1 MVILDD
7 LKALDRGQ
15 RSAFTASLLGWTLD
29 AFDFFLLTFV
39 VKAVAADFHV
49 ERSSVLL
56 AITLTL
62 VARPFGALAFG
73 WLADRFGRRPVLM
86 ADVLLYSVLELASAF
101 SPNLV
106 TLLVLRTLFGFA
118 MGGEWGIGAS
128 LALESVPPKSRG
140 LISGLLQEGYAL
152 GQLLGALV
160 FGLVYPHLDGLIPG
174 VAPWRL
180 LFVIGVAPALLVF
193 YVRRH
198 VKESP
203 AWEARKGERRT
214 RASVFKTLRTHWR
227 MVIYAVLL
235 MTAFNFFS
243 HGTQDTYAT
252 FLQVQHGFSPAM
264 TSTLTIIMNFGA
276 ILGGLTFGAWSER
289 IGRRR
294 AIVIAALL
302 ALPIIPLWAYGAT
315 PLLLGLGG
323 FLLQVAVQGAWGVV
337 PAHLNELSPDDARG
351 TFPGS
356 AYQFGNLLAAGN
368 AWLQGRIAETHHNDY
383 GLALAIVAGV
393 TAVVLALLAGF
404 GPEAKGVAFGTGEDR
419 PAEASE
425 SAA

>member
-15 RSAFTASLLGWTLD
+15 RSAFFASLLGWTLD

-39 VKAVAADFHV
+39 VKAVATDFHV

-62 VARPFGALAFG
+62 VARPFGAVFFG

-101 SPNLV
+101 APNLV
-106 TLLVLRTLFGFA
+106 VLLALRTLFGFA

-128 LALESVPPKSRG
+128 LALESIPPRSRG
-140 LISGLLQEGYAL
+140 AISGLLQEGYAL
-152 GQLLGALV
+152 GQLLGAVV
-160 FGLVYPHLDGLIPG
+160 FGLIYPHLEHLIPG
-174 VAPWRL
+174 IPGWRL
-180 LFVIGVAPALLVF
+180 LFVLGVAPALLVF
-193 YVRRH
+193 YIRRN
-198 VKESP
+198 VQESP
-203 AWEARKGERRT
+203 AWEARKSERR
-214 RASVFKTLRTHWR
+214 AAPNVFKSLGKNWR

-235 MTAFNFFS
+235 MAAFNFFS

-264 TSTLTIIMNFGA
+264 TSTLTIVMNIGA
-276 ILGGLTFGAWSER
+276 IIGGLTFGAWSER

-302 ALPIIPLWAYGAT
+302 ALPIIPLWAYGTT
-315 PLLLGLGG
+315 PLVLGLGG
-323 FLLQVAVQGAWGVV
+323 FLIQIAVQGAWGVV
-337 PAHLNELSPDDARG
+337 PVHLNELSPDDARG
-351 TFPGS
+351 TFPGA

-368 AWLQGRIAETHHNDY
+368 AWMQGRIAEAHHNDY
-383 GLALAIVAGV
+383 GLALALVAGV
-393 TAVVLALLAGF
+393 TAVVLALLTAF
-404 GPEAKGVAFGTGEDR
+404 GPEAKGRTFGSGQT
-419 PAEASE
+419 A
-425 SAA
+425 